1 MKDRILYQIKS
12 LNKSVVRTLLSNIEC
27 SINFDRIPTP
37 TQMQILE
44 YIIKNN
50 KEVYQKDLET
60 ILNLRR
66 ATISGVLQTMEKN
79 NLIERISHEED
90 ARTKKIILTEKARIM
105 FEKSEEKILE
115 LEKVIAKDITKK
127 DLETFLKV
135 INKMKENLK
144 NE

>member
-115 LEKVIAKDITKK
+115 LEKVITKDITKK

>member
-27 SINFDRIPTP
+27 SINFDKIPTP

-44 YIIKNN
+44 YIIKND

-66 ATISGVLQTMEKN
+66 ATISGVLQTM
-79 NLIERISHEED
+79 
-90 ARTKKIILTEKARIM
+90 
-105 FEKSEEKILE
+105 
-115 LEKVIAKDITKK
+115 
-127 DLETFLKV
+127 
-135 INKMKENLK
+135 
-144 NE
+144 

>member
-27 SINFDRIPTP
+27 SINFDKIPTP
-37 TQMQILE
+37 TQIQILE

-105 FEKSEEKILE
+105 FEKNEEKILE
-115 LEKVIAKDITKK
+115 LEKVITKDITKK

>member
-27 SINFDRIPTP
+27 SINFDKIPTP

-44 YIIKNN
+44 YIIKND

-115 LEKVIAKDITKK
+115 LEKVITKDITKK

>member
-27 SINFDRIPTP
+27 SINFDKIPTP

-44 YIIKNN
+44 YIIKND

-105 FEKSEEKILE
+105 FEKNEEKILE
-115 LEKVIAKDITKK
+115 LEKVITKDITKK

>member
-105 FEKSEEKILE
+105 FEKNEEKILE
-115 LEKVIAKDITKK
+115 LEKVITKDITKK